1 MEGYSSVWQSW
12 DLVHISNT
20 SSIDTN
26 THKDSSPVH
35 KKNIVTNVRQDV
47 QRARIAK
54 LLSIPA
60 LATLIKCDVITL
72 AAFERGDDILP
83 EGVHKRL
90 LKELGL

>member
-12 DLVHISNT
+12 DLIHISN

-26 THKDSSPVH
+26 ITNEEFSP
-35 KKNIVTNVRQDV
+35 KKNTVTNVRQDV

-54 LLSIPA
+54 RLSIPA
-60 LATLIKCDVITL
+60 LATQIKCDVITL

>member
-12 DLVHISNT
+12 DLLNISNI
-20 SSIDTN
+20 SIDENTN
-26 THKDSSPVH
+26 KNSHPVYRR
-35 KKNIVTNVRQDV
+35 NIATNVRQDV

-54 LLSIPA
+54 RLSIPA
-60 LATLIKCDVITL
+60 LATHIKCDVITL